1 MLVSYN
7 WLKDYVDLDGVTPEE
22 LADKITNAGIEV
34 EHLTYNGAGLKG
46 IVIGKVETCAPHPS
60 ADKLHVCQVNLG
72 DETVQIICGA
82 PNVAAGQKVA
92 VAKVGARIAGNVKIK
107 RAKLRGEVS
116 NGMICSLAELGVDN
130 NLVPKEYADGIFVFE
145 EDVPVGQ
152 DALPYLNLDDAI
164 LELDI
169 LPNSAHCLNMIGVA
183 HEVGALL
190 NQKIKVPSIELTED
204 KERAAEYVS
213 VDVEVPDQVPYYG
226 ARVID
231 RIKVAPSP
239 RWLQLRLIAAGV
251 RPISNVVD
259 IANYVMLEYGQPLH
273 TFDFDAF
280 GSNEVNVRL
289 AGQGEK
295 MITLDGQ
302 GRTLTDTDILIT
314 NGKTAAAVAGVMG
327 GESSEV
333 TDSTKRV
340 LLEFAIFDPITV
352 RRTSSRLQLRTDA
365 SSRYEKGIDRNR
377 VVPAGNRAAEL
388 LARLAGARVLGG
400 IVEQGARTVP
410 ESVIATPWQK
420 INQVLGSSLP
430 LVDIKDILARLG
442 FGVQEN
448 GDILHVTVPSRR
460 PDVTIPEDLVEEVGR
475 IYGYD
480 HLPATLPEGSSTHAG
495 LTPYQKL
502 RRRVQDYMEGCGL
515 YQAFTYSLTTREK
528 SKALN
533 VADSGNEPIRLKMPM
548 SEEHAVLRM
557 SIVPQLTDVVQYHL
571 NRQMPNVKLYEI
583 GKVFAPAL
591 GGDKFAAET
600 EHLAGVL
607 TGYASARNWEGEP
620 AAVDFFTAKGIIEG
634 FFDLF
639 GVAEHV
645 AFKPAKREGL
655 HPGRTADILLH
666 DQVIGY
672 LGQLHPGVQR
682 EKDLNDT
689 YVFEIAV
696 ETLLKNDR
704 PETVYKNLPRFPS
717 TTRDIALVVSRDVP
731 AADLHDA
738 IREAGGPLLASVQLF
753 DVYEGVHV
761 DEGKK
766 SMAFSL
772 KFLHPER
779 TLTDDEVN
787 TSYEN
792 VIKTCEEKF
801 GAQLRG

>member
-7 WLKDYVDLDGVTPEE
+7 WLKDYVDLDGVTPEA

-46 IVIGKVETCAPHPS
+46 IVIGKVETCTSHPS
-60 ADKLHVCQVNLG
+60 ADKLHVCEVNLG

-82 PNVAAGQKVA
+82 PNVAAGQKVP

-145 EDVPVGQ
+145 DDVPVGEN
-152 DALPYLNLDDAI
+152 ALPYLNLDDAI

-183 HEVGALL
+183 HEVGAVL
-190 NQKIKVPSIELTED
+190 NKKIKVPAVELTED
-204 KERAAEYVS
+204 KEKAADHVA
-213 VDVEVPDQVPYYG
+213 VHVEVADKVPYYG

-231 RIKVAPSP
+231 NIKVAPSP
-239 RWLQLRLIAAGV
+239 RRMQLRLIAAGI

-259 IANYVMLEYGQPLH
+259 IANYVMIEYGQPLH
-273 TFDFDAF
+273 TFDFDTF
-280 GSNEVNVRL
+280 GSDDVRVRL
-289 AGQGEK
+289 AEQGEK

-302 GRTLTDTDILIT
+302 ERKLADTDILIT
-314 NGKTAAAVAGVMG
+314 NGKAAAAVAGVMG

-333 TDSTKRV
+333 TEATKTV
-340 LLEFAIFDPITV
+340 LLEFAIFNPIAV

-365 SSRYEKGIDRNR
+365 SSRYEKGLDRNR
-377 VVPAGNRAAEL
+377 VVAAGNRAAEL

-410 ESVIATPWQK
+410 ESVITMPWQK

-430 LVDIKDILARLG
+430 LSEITDILVRLG
-442 FGVQEN
+442 FAVRED
-448 GDILHVTVPSRR
+448 GDNFHVTVPSRR
-460 PDVTIPEDLVEEVGR
+460 PDVAIPEDLVEEVGR
-475 IYGYD
+475 LYGYN
-480 HLPATLPEGSSTHAG
+480 HLPATLPEGSSMHAG

-502 RRRVQDYMEGCGL
+502 HRRVQDYMESCGL

-533 VADSGNEPIRLKMPM
+533 VVESGSEPIRLIMPM

-557 SIVPQLTDVVQYHL
+557 SIVPQLIDVVQYHL

-583 GKVFAPAL
+583 GKVFTVSPD
-591 GGDKFAAET
+591 GGKLAREA

-607 TGYASARNWEGEP
+607 TGYTSERNWEGEP
-620 AAVDFFTAKGIIEG
+620 AAADFFTAKGIIEG
-634 FFDLF
+634 FFDIF
-639 GVAEHV
+639 GALEDV
-645 AFKPAKREGL
+645 AFKPAKRKGL
-655 HPGRTADILLH
+655 HPGRTADILLN

-672 LGQLHPGVQR
+672 LGQLHPSVQK

-689 YVFEIAV
+689 YVFEIAF

-704 PETVYKNLPRFPS
+704 PDTVYKSLPRFPS
-717 TTRDIALVVSRDVP
+717 TTRDIALVVNRDVL
-731 AADLHDA
+731 AADLNDA
-738 IREAGGPLLASVQLF
+738 IREAGGPLLDSVQLF
-753 DVYEGVHV
+753 DVYEGSHV
-761 DEGKK
+761 DKDKK

-787 TSYEN
+787 AAYEK
-792 VIKTCEEKF
+792 VIKTCEKKF
-801 GAQLRG
+801 DAQLRG